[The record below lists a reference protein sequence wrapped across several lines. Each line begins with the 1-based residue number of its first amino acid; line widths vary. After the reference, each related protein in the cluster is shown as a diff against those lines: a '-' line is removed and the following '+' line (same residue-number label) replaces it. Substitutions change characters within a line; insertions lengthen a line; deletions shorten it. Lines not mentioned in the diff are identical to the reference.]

1 MKNVTLLFIYFLG
14 LFAHAQT
21 ASFENLENDT
31 AFIGSK
37 WSFKIGAN
45 IVDNSG
51 DENPFDV
58 FDIKKMGFSNPIALG
73 VDYRFR
79 QHWSLG
85 LMVSNNKFLKS
96 KSVVDGE
103 LLTEDLSYFAT
114 DLHLKY
120 SFWSAQFEADKNFNF
135 YLLGGL
141 GNFKIVN
148 SSPSYNVGFGSVYW
162 LNDIVGFNIE
172 SIAKWSS
179 NNVRY
184 DSNHFQYFAGISFR
198 LQRVQDS
205 DKDGVADKDDACP
218 NVYGFAA
225 LQGCPDSDNDGI
237 ADAQDACPDFAGT
250 ELNKGC
256 PDSDGDG
263 IVDAQDAC
271 PDVAGTELNK
281 GCPDS
286 DGDGIVDAKDACKYT
301 SGPQENKGCP
311 YKDTDDDGV
320 LDKDDNCPKVKGM
333 LSESG
338 CPKEVEKVILDNTAA
353 KLKTNK
359 VLKEYPKNIYFQTA
373 KATFTDE
380 VYTVLHS
387 ILMELKEFP
396 SSKIIIEGHADS
408 IGSYDAN
415 KTLSDKRA
423 NAIKDYLVQ
432 NGIPLQNIEAVGYG
446 ERKPVASNMF
456 KAGRSLNRRGH
467 IKIKIKESIE

>member
-141 GNFKIVN
+141 GNFKVVN

-184 DSNHFQYFAGISFR
+184 DSNHFQYFVGISFR
-198 LQRVQDS
+198 LQRAQDS

-237 ADAQDACPDFAGT
+237 
-250 ELNKGC
+250 
-256 PDSDGDG
+256 
-263 IVDAQDAC
+263 VDAQDAC
-271 PDVAGTELNK
+271 PDVAGNDLTK

-320 LDKDDNCPKVKGM
+320 LDKDDNCPKVKGI

-338 CPKEVEKVILDNTAA
+338 CPKEVEKLILDNTAA
-353 KLKTNK
+353 KLKINK
-359 VLKEYPKNIYFQTA
+359 VLKEYPKNIYFQTV

-380 VYTVLHS
+380 VYTALHS
-387 ILMELKEFP
+387 IVMELKEFP
-396 SSKIIIEGHADS
+396 SSKIVIEGHADS
-408 IGSYDAN
+408 IGSYAAN
-415 KTLSDKRA
+415 KMLSDKRA

-432 NGIPLQNIEAVGYG
+432 NGIPLQNIETIGYG
-446 ERKPVASNMF
+446 ERKPVANNTF
-456 KAGRSLNRRGH
+456 KAGRVLNRRGH
-467 IKIKIKESIE
+467 IKFKEL